1 MARQKDQAA
10 RREQLVEAT
19 ARVIAARGL
28 VGLRAKDV
36 AEAAGISP
44 RLVAYYYPDLDDLVD
59 EVYRAAVERYYWQ
72 RLRAIEHLDAPEQ
85 RLLSLMESGLPRSR
99 DEQVSRVLYEL
110 SVNAGRSRAHAVLM
124 TLLFDREVS
133 LYLTVLE
140 AGAASGAFLLTEPAM
155 KVARNFVALEDAYGL
170 HILGRNSSVDVP
182 TALAQ
187 LQSFARTATGMPL
200 DDTRAAAK
208 RR

>member
-1 MARQKDQAA
+1 MARHKDQAA
-10 RREQLVEAT
+10 RREQLVAAT
-19 ARVIAARGL
+19 AQVIAERGL

-36 AEAAGISP
+36 ATAAGISP
-44 RLVAYYYPDLDDLVD
+44 RLVAYYYPDLDSLVD

-72 RLRAIEHLDAPEQ
+72 RLHAIEHLDAPEE
-85 RLLSLMESGLPRSR
+85 RLRSLMESGLPRSR

-110 SVNAGRSRAHAVLM
+110 SVDAGRSRRHAVLM

-155 KVARNFVALEDAYGL
+155 TVARNFVALEDALGL
-170 HILGRNSSVDVP
+170 HILGHNSSVDVP

-187 LQSFARTATGMPL
+187 LHSYARTATDVPL
-200 DDTRAAAK
+200 DETNTAPRTG
-208 RR
+208 